1 MTTKAL
7 PINLSTALVASKQVK
22 AFLALLPVQDQNKIL
37 HELSLIA
44 NGYSLEFAPVRN
56 PVIVEWCQAHGLC
69 EPQRFKLMCIAPD
82 KGGIRMIFAFTQSD
96 DPILMYVIKAGYR
109 SENIYGDGK

>member
-1 MTTKAL
+1 MTTKTL
-7 PINLSTALVASKQVK
+7 PVNLSTALVASKQVK
-22 AFLALLPVQDQNKIL
+22 AFLGLLAVQDQNKVL

-56 PVIVEWCQAHGLC
+56 PVIAEWCQSHGLC

-82 KGGIRMIFAFTQSD
+82 KGGIRVIFAFTQD
-96 DPILMYVIKAGYR
+96 DNPKLLYVIKAGFR
-109 SENIYGDGK
+109 NENVYGDRK